1 MVAFLFFLYSYYI
14 CRNQI
19 NTIMTIYR
27 SKIDHWI
34 WIFILISILACL
46 FTPIIKEPNL
56 NTTALLM
63 LILSIVIPALVI
75 INIYTNTYYTIDDE
89 KLTLRVRSGF
99 LVDSKYDINKIT
111 KIRNTRTWLSSP
123 ALSMDRIEI
132 SVGRYNKVVISPQ
145 NKAQFISNNQRRRA
159 W

>member
-1 MVAFLFFLYSYYI
+1 
-14 CRNQI
+14 
-19 NTIMTIYR
+19 
-27 SKIDHWI
+27 
-34 WIFILISILACL
+34 
-46 FTPIIKEPNL
+46 
-56 NTTALLM
+56 M

-89 KLTLRVRSGF
+89 KLTLRVKSGF

-145 NKAQFISNNQRRRA
+145 NKAQFISHLTSLNPNITIL
-159 W
+159 